1 MATFTAN
8 RRGVLLGL
16 IGGVASIGALI
27 FKAPHLTA
35 ADTIRVRPDAST
47 TEGKEM
53 LKVYAKAV
61 EAMKQKPAHEPTSW
75 WFQANLHWLP
85 PRGGGANDPIWGTQQ
100 PAALDKIFAAPAN
113 ADQATRDR
121 LAKLRKLA
129 LDSLQGATSPFGPNR
144 AWATCPHHEPAFL
157 V

>member
-61 EAMKQKPAHEPTSW
+61 EAMKQKPAHEPTSG

-85 PRGGGANDPIWGTQQ
+85 PRRGGANDPIWGTQQ
-100 PAALDKIFAAPAN
+100 PAALDKIGP
-113 ADQATRDR
+113 R
-121 LAKLRKLA
+121 A
-129 LDSLQGATSPFGPNR
+129 LITNQPF
-144 AWATCPHHEPAFL
+144 
-157 V
+157 